1 MHRIF
6 LFLLLG
12 WGTLA
17 AQSVNLDSLEL
28 FLTRKDVPVRA
39 KVDIL
44 NDIARD
50 LSYVK
55 PLKSAELSY
64 KALQLSKQI
73 NYARGEAY
81 SLRGAA
87 SNLIIEDHYYLAL
100 QNINQALRIFES
112 IDDSTGIIDCHIS
125 LGHVYRR
132 LKNLEKELYYNE
144 LAYEYFRRH
153 GPFERIGVT
162 MHNLG
167 ESYLHIGKTN
177 KALELTQ
184 KAIRLNDSLGKWA
197 VLSSCYKTL
206 ANILLQKGQDEA
218 AKTYFQKVL
227 QISDRLG
234 ENSQKIATS
243 DALLK
248 LARLAKKKKDYEE
261 AKQYLEQAT
270 TLIRAYN
277 LFDFVTPV
285 LNELI
290 DLYGLQKNK
299 GSNFELISK
308 FKETNDSLTRI
319 KGEVMNRFAEMFM
332 KADTLQTTTLA
343 LQEKSLLQERLLI
356 EKGNRNQ
363 LIIAFLLLLMTLA
376 IVLTLG
382 VVKLRKANNYLLA
395 QRTIIQTQNK
405 ELEELNTLKDKFL
418 SILSHDI
425 KAPLIGLKSYADL
438 LTNENLQVE
447 RSQLVQFGKELKEQ
461 LTNTSSLA
469 DNLITWVKL
478 QMKSFVT
485 QPVPLNLATTIQQAC
500 KLYQPLAEQKKIKLE
515 CSSTNVSSSCMAD
528 RNQIDFIVRNLIH
541 NAIKYSFPDSRVQV
555 QLNQV
560 KEEWVLSVIDQGMG
574 MNKEIID
581 SITRK
586 IPVRSIPGT
595 EGEGGT
601 GLGMRICTEFAAL
614 NKGRI
619 EIYSEKGKGTEFKL
633 ILPVATT

>member
-1 MHRIF
+1 MS
-6 LFLLLG
+6 

-28 FLTRKDVPVRA
+28 FLTRKEVPVRA

-50 LSYVK
+50 LSYVQ

-64 KALQLSKQI
+64 RALQLSQQI
-73 NYARGEAY
+73 HYVRGEAY
-81 SLRGAA
+81 SLRESA

-100 QNINQALRIFES
+100 KNINQARRLFES
-112 IDDSTGIIDCHIS
+112 INDSTGIIDCYIS

-132 LKNLEKELYYNE
+132 LKNREKEFYYNE
-144 LAYEYFRRH
+144 IAYEYFRKH
-153 GPFERIGVT
+153 GPYERIGIAL
-162 MHNLG
+162 HNLG
-167 ESYLHIGKTN
+167 ETHLYKGNLE
-177 KALELTQ
+177 KALDLTK
-184 KAIRLNDSLGKWA
+184 KAIRLNDSLGKMS

-206 ANILLQKGQDEA
+206 ANILLQKEQDEV
-218 AKTYFQKVL
+218 AKTYFLKVVS
-227 QISDRLG
+227 ISEQLG
-234 ENSQKIATS
+234 ENSQKVAFT
-243 DALLK
+243 DALLN
-248 LARLAKKKKDYEE
+248 LARLAKKKKDYKE
-261 AKQYLEQAT
+261 ANQYLEQAT

-299 GSNFELISK
+299 SSNFELISK

-319 KGEVMNRFAEMFM
+319 KGEVMNRFTEMFM
-332 KADTLQTTTLA
+332 KADTLQTTNLA

-356 EKGNRNQ
+356 EKGNRNR
-363 LIIAFLLLLMTLA
+363 LTIAFLLLLITLA
-376 IVLTLG
+376 FVLTLG

-485 QPVPLNLATTIQQAC
+485 QPVPLNLATSIQQAC

-515 CSSTNVSSSCMAD
+515 CSSTNVSSACMAD

-574 MNKEIID
+574 MSKEIID